1 MAHRK
6 VTQHDMFSDK
16 MNVNLNVLC
25 LSMVH
30 QVASHV
36 HYRDILAEGHPRTVD
51 VVFATARYSTSA
63 LDTAH
68 G

>member
-1 MAHRK
+1 MAHTK
-6 VTQHDMFSDK
+6 VTQHDMFSEK

-30 QVASHV
+30 RVASHV
-36 HYRDILAEGHPRTVD
+36 HYRNILAEGHHRTVD
-51 VVFATARYSTSA
+51 VIFATVRYSTSA
-63 LDTAH
+63 LDTPH

>member
-36 HYRDILAEGHPRTVD
+36 HYRDILAEGHHRTVD

-63 LDTAH
+63 LDTTH